1 MTSHRQTDRI
11 KPHRSEGRT
20 KRLTRHPPVTV
31 GFRTS
36 DGWVGL
42 GWVDAVKQLARATR
56 TSGRPGWRAPLA
68 RRGQWGCR
76 PSRRT
81 PARQRMSGDQRR
93 MMAPGGGRHSREQKI
108 IGQFCLPQNSV
119 STLQN
124 GTKTHYSR
132 SRQIRALAPR
142 APPRASCSC
151 ELLVRVAPDANHPN
165 HP

>member
-1 MTSHRQTDRI
+1 MNDNDSRW
-11 KPHRSEGRT
+11 G
-20 KRLTRHPPVTV
+20 TV

-93 MMAPGGGRHSREQKI
+93 MMAPGGGRHSREQKNNWAI
-108 IGQFCLPQNSV
+108 LPAAKQ
-119 STLQN
+119 
-124 GTKTHYSR
+124 R
-132 SRQIRALAPR
+132 
-142 APPRASCSC
+142 
-151 ELLVRVAPDANHPN
+151 
-165 HP
+165 